1 MDGQLLSTNCF
12 EGEPFFISLVGDT
25 APISS
30 VNALPLEQMETES
43 LIRWGIYLHAGLGGL
58 PLLSGGVALVAL
70 KGKNVHRTSGKWF
83 YYSMLASACL
93 ALVIALSPGH
103 ENPFLFSIGLFSS
116 YFLITGYRSLRLKR
130 NTTRLLWDKIYA
142 FLMVLIGMGMM
153 LYPLLLDGK
162 INIVLLVFGAF
173 GVISGFRDLWRFR
186 QPELLKASWLKAH
199 LGKMTGGYIAAVS
212 AFLVVNQV
220 FPGRWNWFA
229 PSIVGSVF
237 IAYWMR
243 KVSVPSSE
251 LD

>member
-1 MDGQLLSTNCF
+1 
-12 EGEPFFISLVGDT
+12 
-25 APISS
+25 
-30 VNALPLEQMETES
+30 METEL

-58 PLLSGGVALVAL
+58 ALLSGGIALGAT
-70 KGKNVHRTSGKWF
+70 KGKSLHRSAGKWF

-93 ALVIALSPGH
+93 ALVIALSPEH

-130 NTTRLLWDKIYA
+130 TVDRLGVDKFYA
-142 FLMVLIGMGMM
+142 FLIVLIGTGMM
-153 LYPLLLDGK
+153 LYPLLLNGE

-173 GVISGFRDLWRFR
+173 GVISGIRDLWRFR
-186 QPELLKASWLKAH
+186 QPELLQASWLKAH

-212 AFLVVNQV
+212 AFLVVNQLL
-220 FPGRWNWFA
+220 PGLWNWFA

-243 KVSVPSSE
+243 KVGRPKSIKE
-251 LD
+251 